1 MPEIL
6 LNRKYEELFK
16 QHDEVRYYVITGGRG
31 SGKSFATATWLA
43 WLFNEATMNF
53 LYLRAFLV
61 NASISIIPQFMSQL
75 ELLGIADDFRKTKQD
90 IVNKNGARLYFRGF
104 HTSSSSADANLK
116 SLVNLEVA
124 LIDEA
129 SEVKEAEFNRLDLT
143 LRSRQSKP
151 KIALVLNPAT
161 KRHWIWKRFFE
172 QKDLPYDYQG
182 VKDDTLYVHTTFEDN
197 LEYLADSFLREQ
209 ERVKEAD
216 YIRWQNDFAGM
227 WLDEDFKAVFTN
239 FHIKK
244 AHEQIDENDKIV
256 KTIIAVDPAVTAS
269 KDSDATGIIV
279 ASKTDSGSF
288 IIEEEATGVYQP
300 SEWAAK
306 VAALKEK
313 YEAAY
318 IVYEANQGGL
328 LVEETIR
335 NACGPRCICK
345 SVTATKGKVL
355 RAEPIV
361 ALYEE
366 GKVKHRRWIQQLEK
380 EMVTFTGSPKDK
392 SPNSLDAAVWALT
405 DLSKNKEFRLQW
417 G

>member
-172 QKDLPYDYQG
+172 QKGLPYDYQG

-244 AHEQIDENDKIV
+244 AHEQIDENDKVV

-279 ASKTDSGSF
+279 ASKTDAGNF

-306 VAALKEK
+306 VAALKDK

-318 IVYEANQGGL
+318 IVYEANQGRTSRG
-328 LVEETIR
+328 R
-335 NACGPRCICK
+335 DHKKR
-345 SVTATKGKVL
+345 L
-355 RAEPIV
+355 RTSLHMQERHS
-361 ALYEE
+361 YE
-366 GKVKHRRWIQQLEK
+366 RQ
-380 EMVTFTGSPKDK
+380 SA
-392 SPNSLDAAVWALT
+392 SS
-405 DLSKNKEFRLQW
+405 
-417 G
+417 